1 MFTCLEDLHMKKTST
16 VVLIACAVVGIL
28 ALLSSN
34 ASQAANSASQGKGVH
49 AQPKQAA
56 GCTPTPTPTPPE

>member
-1 MFTCLEDLHMKKTST
+1 MFTCLDDLHMKKTST
-16 VVLIACAVVGIL
+16 VVLIACAAVGIL

-34 ASQAANSASQGKGVH
+34 ASQAANSASQAKGVH

-56 GCTPTPTPTPPE
+56 SCSPSPSATPE